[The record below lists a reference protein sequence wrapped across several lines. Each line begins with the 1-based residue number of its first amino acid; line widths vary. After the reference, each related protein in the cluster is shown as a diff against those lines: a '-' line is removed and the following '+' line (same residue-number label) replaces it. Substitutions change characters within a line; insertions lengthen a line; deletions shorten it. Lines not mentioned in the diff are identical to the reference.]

1 MGASALL
8 KPIKKPVVDYVR
20 KKIVEYS
27 DDLMEPKVVDNIA
40 AEVSDSIEK
49 FAEKKQIPVEDK
61 VKRDSLYKY
70 GAKILE
76 REIWTSPI
84 DRVKGDVDKLTDE
97 DWSELNKR
105 GNEHIKLR
113 DQHDESE
120 ELDSE
125 ITAKLLQK
133 HSDILHT
140 FKFFK
145 EEIDIEVDPDLD
157 KFIDM
162 QLSRHSGYNKLNL
175 DKKEHFRKLAQKT
188 LREHPLTKDFRGQ
201 PPTITKAGTEEP
213 DAAYQET
220 EELVDSS
227 SVKVP
232 AYRGFAS
239 GGEYDWDQ
247 RYPFANEVGVHSGEL
262 GQAYSII
269 IEKMSKELK
278 KDKDYVMSKVVEK
291 KIIEEEYQDDYY
303 RDEQFDDFP
312 KDYDEEVYYPIQEE
326 GHILEED
333 IDELLDPDSMS
344 IAYRGGQPWS
354 QAEIDWRTKMYHEL
368 RNPDT
373 PMKPFQIT
381 KGWVRIR
388 NPLVFAFDEPGNWNA
403 ADILQPTSDGDKY
416 NFLLSNFLQ
425 AMAQTIGK
433 KFEIDASQLE
443 RLDKLQKKAKD
454 LEDFHVLNLKNK
466 FDDQPNVR
474 YINELIHLFGTYNIN
489 KDFQRWLGSFGFDG
503 IKYVNIK
510 ETPMAGSTD
519 HLIDNEEVI
528 RKYNPTGFQ
537 EEAIK
542 HQGDRYWSYITFNP
556 QQFKTVGKA
565 RYNIE
570 DPRQNYVEGGRVR
583 AASGWNW
590 AKLFSFEKEPKMW
603 IHEVKKGDT
612 LSQIAK
618 QFGKSVE
625 EIAKVNNIKDVN
637 KIYVGDKFI
646 IPKEETQKPKVKTT
660 QTIRRPPQQKTTPRK
675 ENIITDIEEQV
686 RKNIEAG
693 QRTTQQK
700 IAAHKEKQQKQQQQ
714 KRSNIIAIDK
724 PKNIPNESIWQQAKD
739 TVSELFNIEVQ
750 DIGTGITDR
759 AKARQ
764 EILQQKRQSIR
775 RPAQPEP
782 VQPEPVQPEVET
794 TGVTTRRT
802 GVSSLL
808 NPLVRGAPFSTPE
821 KVYLRSFFD
830 KGVWDESFLEDEELK
845 YMQNLATRRLN
856 QGKKGI
862 SYSNY
867 NKQGGKGVG
876 YSLKMPDWSDISERL
891 KFTFGKVDLVRDG
904 NNLILPDEYDL
915 PTGTGGKINKLQ
927 GIKEKTKYLTNAVAD
942 YFTTD
947 DSGRRKISTA
957 GLAHKIGEVLGPS
970 EGTGPSLRV
979 NLGTPE
985 SLGLNK
991 QMFNNLPTLEEWTK
1005 TNQHRIRQ
1013 RPISNFFASIFD

>member
-27 DDLMEPKVVDNIA
+27 DDLMEPKVVDDMA
-40 AEVSDSIEK
+40 AEVSNSIEK

-61 VKRDSLYKY
+61 VKRASLYKY

-76 REIWTSPI
+76 REMWASPI
-84 DRVKGDVDKLTDE
+84 ARVKGDVDKLTDE

-133 HSDILHT
+133 HSDILQS

-175 DKKEHFRKLAQKT
+175 DKREHFRKLAQKT
-188 LREHPLTKDFRGQ
+188 LREHPLTKDFRGE

-269 IEKMSKELK
+269 LEKMSKELD
-278 KDKDYVMSKVVEK
+278 KDKDYVISKAVERK
-291 KIIEEEYQDDYY
+291 VFEEEYKDDYY
-303 RDEQFDDFP
+303 RDEQFDDVP

-333 IDELLDPDSMS
+333 IYELLDPESMS

-354 QAEIDWRTKMYHEL
+354 QPEIDWRTQMYHEL

-403 ADILQPTSDGDKY
+403 ADILQPSSDDDKY

-433 KFEIDASQLE
+433 NFGIDGSQLE

-454 LEDFHVLNLKNK
+454 LEDFKVLNL
-466 FDDQPNVR
+466 DDKWDEQPNVR

-519 HLIDNEEVI
+519 HLIDNAEVI
-528 RKYNPTGFQ
+528 RKYNPTGYQ

-625 EIAKVNNIKDVN
+625 EIKKINNIKDVN
-637 KIYVGDKFI
+637 NIYVGDKFI
-646 IPKEETQKPKVKTT
+646 IPKEETQKPKVKTR
-660 QTIRRPPQQKTTPRK
+660 QTIRRPPQQS
-675 ENIITDIEEQV
+675 Q
-686 RKNIEAG
+686 
-693 QRTTQQK
+693 
-700 IAAHKEKQQKQQQQ
+700 QQKQ
-714 KRSNIIAIDK
+714 SNIIVKEPVPVTDTSGLKNAIQSFFNSDQKENDEKKLVKDIQTIHSKEIQSK
-724 PKNIPNESIWQQAKD
+724 PANQPRHNLSNFLFGDQKLFTNKDYNPETIEGVRLAAMKVMNDPNRPKDLID
-739 TVSELFNIEVQ
+739 TVTYEDYQDGDKLRGLVSYQSKVGRDAGFLRKLLSKEGEMSGSVQAGTSIGGGSLIHDKDGNTYLYDVYDFN
-750 DIGTGITDR
+750 
-759 AKARQ
+759 
-764 EILQQKRQSIR
+764 QKK
-775 RPAQPEP
+775 RP
-782 VQPEPVQPEVET
+782 
-794 TGVTTRRT
+794 
-802 GVSSLL
+802 
-808 NPLVRGAPFSTPE
+808 
-821 KVYLRSFFD
+821 
-830 KGVWDESFLEDEELK
+830 ESFDLSDD
-845 YMQNLATRRLN
+845 
-856 QGKKGI
+856 
-862 SYSNY
+862 
-867 NKQGGKGVG
+867 GVA
-876 YSLKMPDWSDISERL
+876 YDWARWGL
-891 KFTFGKVDLVRDG
+891 
-904 NNLILPDEYDL
+904 
-915 PTGTGGKINKLQ
+915 GKINK
-927 GIKEKTKYLTNAVAD
+927 YVP
-942 YFTTD
+942 
-947 DSGRRKISTA
+947 DSLLNRFETRIN
-957 GLAHKIGEVLGPS
+957 LGPTENLKS
-970 EGTGPSLRV
+970 GGGRSILVSKGDT
-979 NLGTPE
+979 LGTIANKYNTTVKNLLSVNDISDPDRIKV
-985 SLGLNK
+985 GDVLN
-991 QMFNNLPTLEEWTK
+991 
-1005 TNQHRIRQ
+1005 IG
-1013 RPISNFFASIFD
+1013 